1 MLQNERY
8 HPGEMKESWGL
19 FFSSLLCC
27 QKLGRLIEMRGVWW
41 TSRLINQPWNLI
53 LTLETLSTGLSY
65 SALPVWQSDSQNC
78 FVDAAELWRRKASLL
93 ITRPSWPLTV
103 VHLPPKGS
111 FHKSLGGG
119 LTRACILI
127 MFILFLFHNYHLLRA
142 EQPCDAELIIQE
154 GLKVS

>member
-8 HPGEMKESWGL
+8 RPGEMKESWGL

-27 QKLGRLIEMRGVWW
+27 HKLGRLIEMRGVWW
-41 TSRLINQPWNLI
+41 TSRLINQPWNLT

-111 FHKSLGGG
+111 FHESLGGS
-119 LTRACILI
+119 LSRACILN
-127 MFILFLFHNYHLLRA
+127 HVHSLLIPQLPPSKGRA
-142 EQPCDAELIIQE
+142 ALWCWVEYTRGAQ
-154 GLKVS
+154 G